1 MAAIAYMKEL
11 HQIFG
16 DWATVLAAYNCGE
29 GNVLRVIRQQK
40 INYLDNFWD
49 LYERLPRETAR
60 YYPRFLAVLAI
71 VKDPA
76 KYGFDARRDGQAAA
90 L

>member
-1 MAAIAYMKEL
+1 MKEL
-11 HQIFG
+11 HQMFG

-29 GNVLRVIRQQK
+29 GAVARVIRNQK

-49 LYERLPRETAR
+49 FYERLPRETAR
-60 YYPRFLAVLAI
+60 YYPAFPGRAGDHKGPGQVRI
-71 VKDPA
+71 YP
-76 KYGFDARRDGQAAA
+76 RRTGQAAA